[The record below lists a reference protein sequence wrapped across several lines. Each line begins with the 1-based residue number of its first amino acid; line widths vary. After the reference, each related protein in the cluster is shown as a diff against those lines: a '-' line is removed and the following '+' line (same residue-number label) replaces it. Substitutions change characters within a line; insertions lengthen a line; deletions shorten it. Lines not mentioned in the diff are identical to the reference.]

1 MQIAMYSD
9 SEQKEGAWTFIEYM
23 LSEEEQSWYGQEVSA
38 FPVRKSALDVYLTK
52 PYSRI
57 DKMIDEISS
66 EKVEEVKELALEIE
80 KMFPYLYLS
89 QRSSST
95 IADIVIEEVQAYF
108 AGDKTVEE
116 TAAIIQNRAQ
126 LYIDENF

>member
-1 MQIAMYSD
+1 M
-9 SEQKEGAWTFIEYM
+9 
-23 LSEEEQSWYGQEVSA
+23 
-38 FPVRKSALDVYLTK
+38 
-52 PYSRI
+52 
-57 DKMIDEISS
+57 
-66 EKVEEVKELALEIE
+66 EEVKELAAEIE
-80 KMFPYLYLS
+80 KMFPYLHLS